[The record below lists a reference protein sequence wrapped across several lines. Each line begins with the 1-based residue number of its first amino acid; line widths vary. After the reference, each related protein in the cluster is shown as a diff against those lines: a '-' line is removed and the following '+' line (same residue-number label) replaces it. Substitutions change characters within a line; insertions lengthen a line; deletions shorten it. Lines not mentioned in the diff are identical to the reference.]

1 MKIYSFATLFTL
13 CFLLLISLT
22 SCKKEKNEQPINFG
36 TERYDSAAL
45 HVALVPNRDCLPIY
59 YAERTGIYDSLGLKL
74 QIASYGSQMD
84 CDTTLMGN
92 IADGGWCDKIRKGK
106 YGKRMSHLETMWEGT
121 QRWEI
126 FTSKALRIRKVSS
139 LVGHTIGIAR
149 SSAENEYLHLILK
162 AEKVNADNI
171 YYPQIN
177 NLKMRAQMLTGD
189 QIDAAVITWPYTSFA
204 RSEGHHCIAAQRFAD
219 KHECFVISNKHLT
232 DERKKQWKLFEKG
245 RRMALDS
252 IRIKGSSA
260 YSIILQKDYGLPKE
274 VADTIRF

>member
-92 IADGGWCDKIRKGK
+92 IAEGGWCDKIRKGK
-106 YGKRMSHLETMWEGT
+106 
-121 QRWEI
+121 
-126 FTSKALRIRKVSS
+126 
-139 LVGHTIGIAR
+139 
-149 SSAENEYLHLILK
+149 
-162 AEKVNADNI
+162 
-171 YYPQIN
+171 
-177 NLKMRAQMLTGD
+177 
-189 QIDAAVITWPYTSFA
+189 
-204 RSEGHHCIAAQRFAD
+204 
-219 KHECFVISNKHLT
+219 
-232 DERKKQWKLFEKG
+232 
-245 RRMALDS
+245 
-252 IRIKGSSA
+252 
-260 YSIILQKDYGLPKE
+260 
-274 VADTIRF
+274 

>member
-1 MKIYSFATLFTL
+1 MKIYSFTAFLAL
-13 CFLLLISLT
+13 CFLMSLSLS
-22 SCKKEKNEQPINFG
+22 SCKKEKNEQPLNFG
-36 TERYDSAAL
+36 TERYDSTAL

-59 YAERTGIYDSLGLKL
+59 YAERTGIYDSLGLNV

-92 IADGGWCDKIRKGK
+92 IADGGWCDKIRKTS
-106 YGKRMSHLETMWEGT
+106 YGKRMSHLETMWEGS
-121 QRWEI
+121 QRWEV

-149 SSAENEYLHLILK
+149 SSAENEYLHLLLK

-189 QIDAAVITWPYTSFA
+189 QIDAAVITWPYTSLA
-204 RSEGHHCIAAQRFAD
+204 RSEGHPCIAAQRFAN
-219 KHECFVISNKHLT
+219 KYECFVMNSKHLT
-232 DERKKQWKLFEKG
+232 NVRKKQWKLFEKG

-252 IRIKGSSA
+252 IRIKGPSA

-274 VADTIRF
+274 VADTIKF